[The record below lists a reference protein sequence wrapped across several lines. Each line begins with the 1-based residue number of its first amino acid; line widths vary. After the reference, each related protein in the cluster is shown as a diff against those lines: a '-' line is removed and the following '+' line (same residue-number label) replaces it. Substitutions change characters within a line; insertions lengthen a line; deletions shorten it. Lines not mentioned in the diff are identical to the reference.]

1 MEVMSVAVGSKRPI
15 PVFSPT
21 ARDLPDGSVVE
32 DGVVYMPLSRAA
44 KMIGHKAVRALHTAI
59 TRGTIPLVYLR
70 QRPLPDGCR
79 VYISEEGVQEYK
91 ATRAFRVGRP
101 RKCG

>member
-1 MEVMSVAVGSKRPI
+1 MSATVGSKRPI

-32 DGVVYMPLSRAA
+32 DGVIYIPLSRAA
-44 KMIGHKAVRALHTAI
+44 KIIGHKSVSVLHEAI
-59 TRGTIPLVYLR
+59 TEGRIALSHLR

-79 VYISEEGVQEYK
+79 VYISEAGVQEYK

-101 RKCG
+101 RKRG

>member
-15 PVFSPT
+15 PIFAPT

-32 DGVVYMPLSRAA
+32 DGVVYIPLSRAA
-44 KMIGHKAVRALHTAI
+44 KIIGHKAVSVLHEAI
-59 TRGTIPLVYLR
+59 TEGRIALAHLR

-79 VYISEEGVQEYK
+79 VYISEAGVQEYK

-101 RKCG
+101 KKCG